1 MKTDMHFGAS
11 PELFRRARELR
22 KHPTKAEEIL
32 WEHLRKRRMGH
43 KFRRQHPMWICIVDF
58 YCHYLRLIVEVDGGI
73 HEEAEQQL
81 KDKEKTEGLI
91 SLGLHIIR
99 FSNEEV
105 LFDIDNVLD
114 KISQEI
120 SELKYHRFKV
130 KKSN

>member
-11 PELFRRARELR
+11 PELFRRAWELR

-32 WEHLRKRRMGH
+32 WKHLRKRLIGH

-73 HEEAEQQL
+73 HEEAEQHL
-81 KDKEKTEGLI
+81 KDKEKTEELI

-105 LFDIDNVLD
+105 LFDIQSILD
-114 KISQEI
+114 KISQKI
-120 SELKYHRFKV
+120 SELKDHRFIE
-130 KKSN
+130 KKSK